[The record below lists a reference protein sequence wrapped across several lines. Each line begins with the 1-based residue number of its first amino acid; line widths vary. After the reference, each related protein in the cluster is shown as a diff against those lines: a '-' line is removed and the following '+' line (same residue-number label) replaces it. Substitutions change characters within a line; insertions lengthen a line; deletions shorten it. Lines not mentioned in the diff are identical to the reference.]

1 MKNTESVELIK
12 ELVDENVN
20 PTEMYYHRDTIIKEE
35 EQSERKGITQIKAE
49 FPDHVIVI
57 YRSIDPINYRPVIGV
72 MVDDVKL
79 GKFYNMEVHQDIL
92 NMNLN
97 KNADDELIAEIIQDI
112 KKYLSYIL

>member
-20 PTEMYYHRDTIIKEE
+20 PTEMYYHDTIIKEV

-49 FPDHVIVI
+49 FPDHSIVI
-57 YRSIDPINYRPVIGV
+57 YRSIDPINYRPIIGIV
-72 MVDDVKL
+72 VDDTQL
-79 GKFYNMEVHQDIL
+79 GKFYNMEVVQNIF
-92 NMNLN
+92 NTNSN

-112 KKYLSYIL
+112 TKYLSYIS